1 MIKRL
6 ITMVMILTI
15 ILPSRATAQSCSSLI
30 HIGDSTTVSMGKEL
44 ERQYE
49 LRGFSNVIVSAG
61 NGRSITKSRKP
72 DPLSGIQAVNYWKAR
87 TPQGRCWVIALGT
100 NDATATNKQ
109 ERITLMKQ
117 ALAGDKALWINVAMN
132 SPTRPKYNGF
142 NAIVWNLLLIHNGVD
157 IYDWASVVKP
167 EWFTPDKIHY
177 TAEGSRQRA
186 TALANAAD
194 FQFHR

>member
-1 MIKRL
+1 
-6 ITMVMILTI
+6 MVMILTI
-15 ILPSRATAQSCSSLI
+15 ILPSRATAQSCSALI

-44 ERQYE
+44 ESQYE
-49 LRGFSNVIVSAG
+49 LKGFSNVIVSAG

-72 DPLSGIQAVNYWKAR
+72 DTMSGIQAVSYWKAR

-109 ERITLMKQ
+109 ERIALMKQ

-157 IYDWASVVKP
+157 IFDWASVVKP
-167 EWFTPDKIHY
+167 EWFTSDKIHY
-177 TAEGSRQRA
+177 TAEGSRNRA
-186 TALANAAD
+186 SLIANTAFFNL
-194 FQFHR
+194 

>member
-1 MIKRL
+1 MLKKIFP
-6 ITMVMILTI
+6 MVMILTI
-15 ILPSRATAQSCSSLI
+15 ILPSRATAQSCSALI

-49 LRGFSNVIVSAG
+49 LRGFPNVIVSAG
-61 NGRSITKSRKP
+61 NGRSITKSRNP
-72 DPLSGIQAVNYWKAR
+72 DPLSGIKAVNYWKAR

-142 NAIVWNLLLIHNGVD
+142 NAIVWNLLLIHNGLTVF
-157 IYDWASVVKP
+157 DWSAQANP
-167 EWFTPDKIHY
+167 GFFNFDGIHY
-177 TAEGSRQRA
+177 NTRGNRERA
-186 TALANAAD
+186 TAIANAAL
-194 FQFHR
+194 QHLG